1 MKHVE
6 EYDNSLAGTSV
17 TPKHPEP
24 EISALASGAI
34 RKAQMRLMPLILMMY
49 LLAFID
55 RSNIGMAALTMNTYL
70 GLTPQQFGFAV
81 GIFSF
86 GYILFEI
93 PSNVL
98 LERYGARFWLAR
110 IMVTWGLISMAMA
123 FAQGVVSLS
132 ILRFLLGV
140 AEAGLA
146 PGIVF
151 YLTTWFP
158 KKELAKVFSIYYL
171 GVPLAAIIAN
181 PISGFILDNFHD
193 VGGLQSWQWLFL
205 IEGCP
210 PILLAIVVFRH
221 LTDKPAKASWLTP
234 EERQAY
240 QDLMEKEQKNTQ
252 SLGHSGLKEM
262 FKDRR
267 VWILGMA
274 YCFTVIG
281 LTGLGFW
288 MPQFIKRFEYS
299 DTVVG
304 LLGTI
309 PYIVGAFVM
318 CWWSRHSDRSNE
330 RTWHFILPSIV
341 FSVGFV
347 IAAISDSP
355 LISML
360 GLTISTAGMLSC
372 VPVFYTLPASFLTN
386 QGAAGGLALINSIG
400 NIGGFF
406 GPFLVGLTITLTG
419 KSQNG
424 LYLLSILVLV
434 SPLMI
439 YLLSRSRSQV
449 ASWR

>member
-24 EISALASGAI
+24 EISSLASGAI
-34 RKAQMRLMPLILMMY
+34 KKAQMRLMPLILMMY

-158 KKELAKVFSIYYL
+158 KKELAKVFSVYYL

-181 PISGFILDNFHD
+181 PLSGFILDNFRD

-210 PILLAIVVFRH
+210 PVLLAIVVYRH

-240 QDLMEKEQKNTQ
+240 QDLMEKEQKNTK

-309 PYIVGAFVM
+309 PYIFGAFVM
-318 CWWSRHSDRSNE
+318 CWWSKHSDKTNE

-341 FSVGFV
+341 FSAGFV

-355 LISML
+355 MISML

-406 GPFLVGLTITLTG
+406 GPFLVGITISLTG

-449 ASWR
+449 AGWR

>member
-6 EYDNSLAGTSV
+6 EFDSTLAGVGVTPEPGQTEISSLAR
-17 TPKHPEP
+17 
-24 EISALASGAI
+24 GAI
-34 RKAQMRLMPLILMMY
+34 KKAKFRLMPLILLMY
-49 LLAFID
+49 LLAIID
-55 RSNIGMAALTMNTYL
+55 RSNIGMAALTMNQSL
-70 GLTPQQFGFAV
+70 GLTPEHFGFAV

-110 IMVTWGLISMAMA
+110 IMITWGIISMAMA
-123 FAQGVVSLS
+123 FAQGVVTLS

-181 PISGFILDNFHD
+181 PISGYILDNFHN
-193 VGGLQSWQWLFL
+193 VGGLESWQWLFL

-210 PILLAIVVFRH
+210 PVILSVVVFLY
-221 LTDKPAKASWLTP
+221 LTDKPSKASWLKP

-240 QDLMEKEQKNTQ
+240 QDLMEKDQEATL
-252 SLGHSGLKEM
+252 SAGHSGFREM
-262 FKDRR
+262 IKDRR
-267 VWILGMA
+267 VWLLGMA
-274 YCFTVIG
+274 YFFTVIG

-288 MPQFIKRFEYS
+288 MPQFIKRFDYS

-304 LLGTI
+304 MLGTI
-309 PYIVGAFVM
+309 PYIAGAVVM
-318 CWWSRHSDRSNE
+318 CWWSNHSDKTNE
-330 RTWHFILPSIV
+330 RTWHFILPSLL

-347 IAAISDSP
+347 VAAISDSP
-355 LISML
+355 VISMV
-360 GLTISTAGMLSC
+360 GLTLSTVGMLSC
-372 VPVFYTLPASFLTN
+372 VPTFYTLPASFLTSR
-386 QGAAGGLALINSIG
+386 GCAGGMALINSIG

-406 GPFLVGLTITLTG
+406 GPFLVGLVISISG
-419 KSQNG
+419 KSQSG
-424 LYLLSILVLV
+424 LYLLAVLVLF
-434 SPLMI
+434 SPLLI
-439 YLLSRSRSQV
+439 YLMSRNRRQI
-449 ASWR
+449 AGWR

>member
-6 EYDNSLAGTSV
+6 EFDSSLAGV
-17 TPKHPEP
+17 GVMPEP
-24 EISALASGAI
+24 DKIEISSLASGAI
-34 RKAQMRLMPLILMMY
+34 RKAKFRLMPLILLMY

-55 RSNIGMAALTMNTYL
+55 RSNIGMAALTMNQSL
-70 GLTPQQFGFAV
+70 GLTPEHFGFAV

-110 IMVTWGLISMAMA
+110 IMITWGIISMAMA
-123 FAQGVVSLS
+123 FAQGVVSLT
-132 ILRFLLGV
+132 ILRFFLGV

-171 GVPLAAIIAN
+171 GVPLAAIIAS
-181 PISGFILDNFHD
+181 PISGYILDNFHN
-193 VGGLQSWQWLFL
+193 VGGLESWQWLFL

-210 PILLAIVVFRH
+210 PVILSVVVFLY
-221 LTDKPAKASWLTP
+221 LTDKPSKASWLKP
-234 EERQAY
+234 EEREAY
-240 QDLMEKEQKNTQ
+240 QDLMEKDQKATL
-252 SLGHSGLKEM
+252 SDGHSGFREM
-262 FKDRR
+262 INDRR

-274 YCFTVIG
+274 YFFTVIG

-288 MPQFIKRFEYS
+288 MPQFIKRFDYS

-304 LLGTI
+304 MLGTI
-309 PYIVGAFVM
+309 PYIAGAVVM
-318 CWWSRHSDRSNE
+318 CWWSNHSDKTNE
-330 RTWHFILPSIV
+330 RTWHFIIPSLV

-347 IAAISDSP
+347 VAAVSDSP
-355 LISML
+355 VISML
-360 GLTISTAGMLSC
+360 GLTISTMGMLSC
-372 VPVFYTLPASFLTN
+372 VPTFYTLPASFLTN
-386 QGAAGGLALINSIG
+386 RGCAGGMALINSIG

-406 GPFLVGLTITLTG
+406 GPFLVGLTISITG

-424 LYLLSILVLV
+424 LYLLSILVLF
-434 SPLMI
+434 SPLLI
-439 YLLSRSRSQV
+439 YLMSRSRRQV
-449 ASWR
+449 SGWR

>member
-6 EYDNSLAGTSV
+6 EFDSTLAGVGVTPEPGQTEISSLAR
-17 TPKHPEP
+17 
-24 EISALASGAI
+24 GAI
-34 RKAQMRLMPLILMMY
+34 KKAKFRLMPLILLMY

-55 RSNIGMAALTMNTYL
+55 RSNIGMAALTMNQSL
-70 GLTPQQFGFAV
+70 GLTPEHFGFAE

-110 IMVTWGLISMAMA
+110 IMITWGIISMAMA
-123 FAQGVVSLS
+123 FAQGVVTLS

-181 PISGFILDNFHD
+181 PISGYILDNFHN
-193 VGGLQSWQWLFL
+193 VGGLESWQWLFL

-210 PILLAIVVFRH
+210 PVILSVVVFLY
-221 LTDKPAKASWLTP
+221 LTDKPSKASWLKP

-240 QDLMEKEQKNTQ
+240 QDLMEKDQEATL
-252 SLGHSGLKEM
+252 SAGHSGFREM
-262 FKDRR
+262 IKDRR
-267 VWILGMA
+267 VWLLGMA
-274 YCFTVIG
+274 YFFTVIG

-288 MPQFIKRFEYS
+288 MPQFIKRFDYS

-304 LLGTI
+304 MLGTI
-309 PYIVGAFVM
+309 PYIAGAVVM
-318 CWWSRHSDRSNE
+318 CWWSNHSDKTNE
-330 RTWHFILPSIV
+330 RTWHFILPSLL

-347 IAAISDSP
+347 VAAISDSP
-355 LISML
+355 VISMV
-360 GLTISTAGMLSC
+360 GLTLSTVGMLSC
-372 VPVFYTLPASFLTN
+372 VPTFYTLPASFLTSR
-386 QGAAGGLALINSIG
+386 GCAGGMALINSIG

-406 GPFLVGLTITLTG
+406 GPFLVGLVISISG
-419 KSQNG
+419 KSQSG
-424 LYLLSILVLV
+424 LYLLAVLVLF
-434 SPLMI
+434 SPLLI
-439 YLLSRSRSQV
+439 YLMSRNRRQI
-449 ASWR
+449 AGWR

>member
-6 EYDNSLAGTSV
+6 EFDSTLAGVGVTPEPGQTEISSLAR
-17 TPKHPEP
+17 
-24 EISALASGAI
+24 GAI
-34 RKAQMRLMPLILMMY
+34 KKAKFRLMPLILLMY

-55 RSNIGMAALTMNTYL
+55 RSNIGMAALTMNQSL
-70 GLTPQQFGFAV
+70 GLTPENFGFAV

-110 IMVTWGLISMAMA
+110 IMITWGIISMAMA
-123 FAQGVVSLS
+123 FAQGVVTLS

-181 PISGFILDNFHD
+181 PISGYILDNFHN
-193 VGGLQSWQWLFL
+193 VGGLESWQWLFL

-210 PILLAIVVFRH
+210 PVILSVVVFLY
-221 LTDKPAKASWLTP
+221 LTDKPSKASWLKP

-240 QDLMEKEQKNTQ
+240 QDLMEKDQEATL
-252 SLGHSGLKEM
+252 SAGHSGFREM
-262 FKDRR
+262 IKDRR
-267 VWILGMA
+267 VWLLGMA
-274 YCFTVIG
+274 YFFTVIG

-288 MPQFIKRFEYS
+288 MPQFIKRFDYS

-304 LLGTI
+304 MLGTI
-309 PYIVGAFVM
+309 PYIAGAVVM
-318 CWWSRHSDRSNE
+318 CWWSNHSDKTNE
-330 RTWHFILPSIV
+330 RTWHFILPSLL

-347 IAAISDSP
+347 VAAISDSP
-355 LISML
+355 VISMV
-360 GLTISTAGMLSC
+360 GLTLSTVGMLSC
-372 VPVFYTLPASFLTN
+372 VPTFYTLPASFLTSR
-386 QGAAGGLALINSIG
+386 GCAGGMALINSIG

-406 GPFLVGLTITLTG
+406 GPFLVGLVISISG
-419 KSQNG
+419 KSQSG
-424 LYLLSILVLV
+424 LYLLAVLVLF
-434 SPLMI
+434 SPLLI
-439 YLLSRSRSQV
+439 YLMSRNRRQI
-449 ASWR
+449 AGWR

>member
-6 EYDNSLAGTSV
+6 EYDNSLAGISV

-24 EISALASGAI
+24 EISSLASGAI
-34 RKAQMRLMPLILMMY
+34 KKAQMRLMPLILMMY

>member
-6 EYDNSLAGTSV
+6 EFDSTLAGVGVTPEPGQTEISSLAR
-17 TPKHPEP
+17 E
-24 EISALASGAI
+24 AI
-34 RKAQMRLMPLILMMY
+34 KKAKFRLMPLILLMY

-55 RSNIGMAALTMNTYL
+55 RSNIGMAALTMNQSL
-70 GLTPQQFGFAV
+70 GLTPEHFGFAV

-110 IMVTWGLISMAMA
+110 IMITWGIISMAMA
-123 FAQGVVSLS
+123 FAQGVVTLS

-181 PISGFILDNFHD
+181 PISGYILDNFHN
-193 VGGLQSWQWLFL
+193 VGGLESWQWLFL

-210 PILLAIVVFRH
+210 PVILSVVVFLY
-221 LTDKPAKASWLTP
+221 LTDKPSKASWLKP

-240 QDLMEKEQKNTQ
+240 QDLMEKDQEATL
-252 SLGHSGLKEM
+252 SAGHSGFREM
-262 FKDRR
+262 IKDRR
-267 VWILGMA
+267 VWLLGMA
-274 YCFTVIG
+274 YFFTVIG

-288 MPQFIKRFEYS
+288 MPQFIKRFDYS

-304 LLGTI
+304 MLGTI
-309 PYIVGAFVM
+309 PYIAGAVVM
-318 CWWSRHSDRSNE
+318 CWWSNHSDKTNE
-330 RTWHFILPSIV
+330 RTWHFILPSLL

-347 IAAISDSP
+347 VAAISDSP
-355 LISML
+355 VISMV
-360 GLTISTAGMLSC
+360 GLTLSTVGMLSC
-372 VPVFYTLPASFLTN
+372 VPTFYTLPASFLTSR
-386 QGAAGGLALINSIG
+386 GCAGGMALINSIG

-406 GPFLVGLTITLTG
+406 GPFLVGLVISISG
-419 KSQNG
+419 KSQSG
-424 LYLLSILVLV
+424 LYLLAVLVLF
-434 SPLMI
+434 SPLLI
-439 YLLSRSRSQV
+439 YLMSRNRRQI
-449 ASWR
+449 AGWR

>member
-6 EYDNSLAGTSV
+6 EFDSTLAGV
-17 TPKHPEP
+17 DVMPEP
-24 EISALASGAI
+24 AQTEISPLATGAI
-34 RKAQMRLMPLILMMY
+34 RKAKFRLMPLILLMY

-55 RSNIGMAALTMNTYL
+55 RSNIGMAALTMNQSL
-70 GLTPQQFGFAV
+70 GLTPEHFGFAV

-98 LERYGARFWLAR
+98 LEKYGARFWLAR
-110 IMVTWGLISMAMA
+110 IMITWGIISMAMA
-123 FAQGVVSLS
+123 FAQGVVTLS

-181 PISGFILDNFHD
+181 PISGYILDNFHN
-193 VGGLQSWQWLFL
+193 VGGLESWQWLFL

-210 PILLAIVVFRH
+210 PVILSVVVFLY
-221 LTDKPAKASWLTP
+221 LTDKPSKASWLKP

-240 QDLMEKEQKNTQ
+240 EDLMEKDQHATL
-252 SLGHSGLKEM
+252 SVGHSGFREM
-262 FKDRR
+262 IKDRR

-274 YCFTVIG
+274 YFFTVIG

-288 MPQFIKRFEYS
+288 MPQFIKRFDYS

-304 LLGTI
+304 MLGTI
-309 PYIVGAFVM
+309 PYIAGAVVM
-318 CWWSRHSDRSNE
+318 CWWSNHSDKTGE
-330 RTWHFILPSIV
+330 RTWHFIIPSLV

-355 LISML
+355 VISML
-360 GLTISTAGMLSC
+360 GLTISTMGMLSC
-372 VPVFYTLPASFLTN
+372 VPTFYTLPASFLTSR
-386 QGAAGGLALINSIG
+386 GCAGGMALINSIG

-406 GPFLVGLTITLTG
+406 GPFLVGLTISITG

-424 LYLLSILVLV
+424 LYLLSVLVLF
-434 SPLMI
+434 SPLLI
-439 YLLSRSRSQV
+439 YLMSRSRRQV
-449 ASWR
+449 AGWR

>member
-6 EYDNSLAGTSV
+6 EFDSTLAGVGVTPEPGQTEISSLARR
-17 TPKHPEP
+17 
-24 EISALASGAI
+24 ALK
-34 RKAQMRLMPLILMMY
+34 KAKFRLMPLILLMY

-55 RSNIGMAALTMNTYL
+55 RSNIGMAALTMNQSL
-70 GLTPQQFGFAV
+70 GLTPEHFGFAV

-110 IMVTWGLISMAMA
+110 IMITWGIISMAMA
-123 FAQGVVSLS
+123 FAQGVVTLS

-181 PISGFILDNFHD
+181 PISGYILDNFHN
-193 VGGLQSWQWLFL
+193 VGGLESWQWLFL

-210 PILLAIVVFRH
+210 PVILSVVVFLY
-221 LTDKPAKASWLTP
+221 LTDKPSKASWLKP

-240 QDLMEKEQKNTQ
+240 QDLMEKDQQATL
-252 SLGHSGLKEM
+252 SAGHSGFREM
-262 FKDRR
+262 IKDRR
-267 VWILGMA
+267 VWLLGMA
-274 YCFTVIG
+274 YFFTVIG

-288 MPQFIKRFEYS
+288 MPQFIKRFDYS

-304 LLGTI
+304 MLGTI
-309 PYIVGAFVM
+309 PYIAGAVVM
-318 CWWSRHSDRSNE
+318 CWWSNHSDKTNE
-330 RTWHFILPSIV
+330 RTWHFILPSLL

-347 IAAISDSP
+347 VAAISDSP
-355 LISML
+355 VISMV
-360 GLTISTAGMLSC
+360 GLTLSTVGMLSC
-372 VPVFYTLPASFLTN
+372 VPTFYTLPASFLTSR
-386 QGAAGGLALINSIG
+386 GCAGGMALINSIG

-406 GPFLVGLTITLTG
+406 GPFLVGLVISISG
-419 KSQNG
+419 KSQSG
-424 LYLLSILVLV
+424 LYLLAVLVLF
-434 SPLMI
+434 SPLLI
-439 YLLSRSRSQV
+439 YLMSRNRRQI
-449 ASWR
+449 AGWR

>member
-6 EYDNSLAGTSV
+6 EFDSTLAGVGVTPEPGQTEISSLAR
-17 TPKHPEP
+17 
-24 EISALASGAI
+24 GAVK
-34 RKAQMRLMPLILMMY
+34 KAKFRLMPLILLMY

-55 RSNIGMAALTMNTYL
+55 RSNIGMAALTMNQSL
-70 GLTPQQFGFAV
+70 GLTPEHFGFAV

-110 IMVTWGLISMAMA
+110 IMITWGIISMAMA
-123 FAQGVVSLS
+123 FVQGVVTLS

-181 PISGFILDNFHD
+181 PISGYILDNFHN
-193 VGGLQSWQWLFL
+193 VGGLESWQWLFL

-210 PILLAIVVFRH
+210 PVILSVVVFLY
-221 LTDKPAKASWLTP
+221 LTDKPSKASWLKP

-240 QDLMEKEQKNTQ
+240 QDLMEKDQQATL
-252 SLGHSGLKEM
+252 SAGHSGFREM
-262 FKDRR
+262 IKDRR
-267 VWILGMA
+267 VWLLGMA
-274 YCFTVIG
+274 YFFTVIG

-288 MPQFIKRFEYS
+288 MPQFIKRFDYS

-304 LLGTI
+304 MLGTI
-309 PYIVGAFVM
+309 PYIAGAVVM
-318 CWWSRHSDRSNE
+318 CWWSNHSDKTNE
-330 RTWHFILPSIV
+330 RTWHFILPSLL

-347 IAAISDSP
+347 VAAISDSP
-355 LISML
+355 VISMV
-360 GLTISTAGMLSC
+360 GLTLSTVGMLSC
-372 VPVFYTLPASFLTN
+372 VPTFYTLPASFLTSR
-386 QGAAGGLALINSIG
+386 GCAGGMALINSIG

-406 GPFLVGLTITLTG
+406 GPFLVGLVISISG
-419 KSQNG
+419 KSQSG
-424 LYLLSILVLV
+424 LYLLAVLVLF
-434 SPLMI
+434 SPLLI
-439 YLLSRSRSQV
+439 YLMSRNRRQI
-449 ASWR
+449 AGWR

>member
-1 MKHVE
+1 MKHAE
-6 EYDNSLAGTSV
+6 EYDNSLAGASV
-17 TPKHPEP
+17 TPKYPEP
-24 EISALASGAI
+24 EISSLASGAI
-34 RKAQMRLMPLILMMY
+34 KKAQMRLMPLILMMY

-70 GLTPQQFGFAV
+70 GLTPEQFGFAV

-181 PISGFILDNFHD
+181 PLSGFILDNFRD
-193 VGGLQSWQWLFL
+193 VGGLESWQWLFL

-210 PILLAIVVFRH
+210 PVLLAIVVYRH
-221 LTDKPAKASWLTP
+221 LTDKPAKATWLTA

-240 QDLMEKEQKNTQ
+240 QELMEKEQQTAK

-262 FKDRR
+262 FKDQR
-267 VWILGMA
+267 VWVLGMA

-318 CWWSRHSDRSNE
+318 CWWSKHSDRTNE

-341 FSVGFV
+341 FSIGFV
-347 IAAISDSP
+347 VAAISDSP
-355 LISML
+355 MISML

-406 GPFLVGLTITLTG
+406 GPFLVGLTISLTG

-424 LYLLSILVLV
+424 LYLLSIMVLV

-439 YLLSRSRSQV
+439 YLLSRSRRQ
-449 ASWR
+449 ASSWN

>member
-6 EYDNSLAGTSV
+6 EFDSTLAGVSV
-17 TPKHPEP
+17 TPEP
-24 EISALASGAI
+24 GQTEISSLARGAI
-34 RKAQMRLMPLILMMY
+34 KKAKFRLMPLILLMY

-55 RSNIGMAALTMNTYL
+55 RSNIGMAALTMNQSL
-70 GLTPQQFGFAV
+70 GLTPEHFGFAV

-93 PSNVL
+93 PSSVL

-110 IMVTWGLISMAMA
+110 IMITWGIISMAMA
-123 FAQGVVSLS
+123 FAQGVVTLS

-181 PISGFILDNFHD
+181 PISGYILDNFHN
-193 VGGLQSWQWLFL
+193 VGGLESWQWLFL

-210 PILLAIVVFRH
+210 PVILSVVVFLY
-221 LTDKPAKASWLTP
+221 LTDKPSKASWLKP

-240 QDLMEKEQKNTQ
+240 QDLMEKDQEATL
-252 SLGHSGLKEM
+252 SAGHSGFREM
-262 FKDRR
+262 IKDRR
-267 VWILGMA
+267 VWLLGMA
-274 YCFTVIG
+274 YFFTVIG

-288 MPQFIKRFEYS
+288 MPQFIKRFDYS

-304 LLGTI
+304 MLGTI
-309 PYIVGAFVM
+309 PYIAGAVVM
-318 CWWSRHSDRSNE
+318 CWWSNHSDKTNE
-330 RTWHFILPSIV
+330 RTWHFILPSLL

-347 IAAISDSP
+347 VAAISDSP
-355 LISML
+355 VISMV
-360 GLTISTAGMLSC
+360 GLTLSTVGMLSC
-372 VPVFYTLPASFLTN
+372 VPTFYTLPASFLTSR
-386 QGAAGGLALINSIG
+386 GCAGGMALINSIG

-406 GPFLVGLTITLTG
+406 GPFLVGLVISISG
-419 KSQNG
+419 KSQSG
-424 LYLLSILVLV
+424 LYLLAVLVLF
-434 SPLMI
+434 SPLLI
-439 YLLSRSRSQV
+439 YLMSRNRRQI
-449 ASWR
+449 AGWR

>member
-6 EYDNSLAGTSV
+6 EFDSTLAGVGVTPEPGQTEISSLARR
-17 TPKHPEP
+17 
-24 EISALASGAI
+24 AI
-34 RKAQMRLMPLILMMY
+34 KKAKFRLMPLILLMY

-55 RSNIGMAALTMNTYL
+55 RSNIGMAALTMNQSL
-70 GLTPQQFGFAV
+70 GLTPEHFGFAV

-110 IMVTWGLISMAMA
+110 IMITWGIISMAMA
-123 FAQGVVSLS
+123 FAQGVVTLS

-181 PISGFILDNFHD
+181 PISGYILDNFHN
-193 VGGLQSWQWLFL
+193 VGGLESWQWLFL

-210 PILLAIVVFRH
+210 PVILSVVVFLY
-221 LTDKPAKASWLTP
+221 LTDKPSKASWLKP

-240 QDLMEKEQKNTQ
+240 QDLMEKDQQATL
-252 SLGHSGLKEM
+252 SAGHSGFREM
-262 FKDRR
+262 IKDRR
-267 VWILGMA
+267 VWLLGMA
-274 YCFTVIG
+274 YFFTVIG

-288 MPQFIKRFEYS
+288 MPQFIKRFDYS

-304 LLGTI
+304 MLGTI
-309 PYIVGAFVM
+309 PYIAGAVVM
-318 CWWSRHSDRSNE
+318 CWWSNHSDKTNE
-330 RTWHFILPSIV
+330 RTWHFILPSLL

-347 IAAISDSP
+347 VAAISDSP
-355 LISML
+355 VISMV
-360 GLTISTAGMLSC
+360 GLTLSTVGMLSC
-372 VPVFYTLPASFLTN
+372 VPTFYTLPASFLTSR
-386 QGAAGGLALINSIG
+386 GCAGGMALINSIG

-406 GPFLVGLTITLTG
+406 GPFLVGLVISISG
-419 KSQNG
+419 KSQSG
-424 LYLLSILVLV
+424 LYLLAVLVLF
-434 SPLMI
+434 SPLLI
-439 YLLSRSRSQV
+439 YLMSRNRRQI
-449 ASWR
+449 AGWR

>member
-1 MKHVE
+1 MKHLE
-6 EYDNSLAGTSV
+6 EFDSTLAGVGVTPEPGQTEISSLAR
-17 TPKHPEP
+17 
-24 EISALASGAI
+24 GAI
-34 RKAQMRLMPLILMMY
+34 KKAKFRLMPLILLMY

-55 RSNIGMAALTMNTYL
+55 RSNIGMAALTMNQSL
-70 GLTPQQFGFAV
+70 GLTPEHFGFAV

-110 IMVTWGLISMAMA
+110 IMITWGIISMAMA
-123 FAQGVVSLS
+123 FAQGVVTLS

-181 PISGFILDNFHD
+181 PISGYILDNFHN
-193 VGGLQSWQWLFL
+193 VGGLESWQWLFL

-210 PILLAIVVFRH
+210 PVILSVVVFLY
-221 LTDKPAKASWLTP
+221 LTDKPSKASWLKP

-240 QDLMEKEQKNTQ
+240 QGLMEKDQEATL
-252 SLGHSGLKEM
+252 SAGHSGFREM
-262 FKDRR
+262 IKDRR
-267 VWILGMA
+267 VWLLGMA
-274 YCFTVIG
+274 YFFTVIG

-288 MPQFIKRFEYS
+288 MPQFIKRFDYS

-304 LLGTI
+304 MLGTI
-309 PYIVGAFVM
+309 PYIAGAVVM
-318 CWWSRHSDRSNE
+318 CWWSNHSDKTNE
-330 RTWHFILPSIV
+330 RTWHFILPSLL

-347 IAAISDSP
+347 VAAISDSP
-355 LISML
+355 VISMV
-360 GLTISTAGMLSC
+360 GLTLSTVGMLSC
-372 VPVFYTLPASFLTN
+372 VPTFYTLPASFLTSR
-386 QGAAGGLALINSIG
+386 GCAGGMALINSIG

-406 GPFLVGLTITLTG
+406 GPFLVGLVISISG
-419 KSQNG
+419 KSQSG
-424 LYLLSILVLV
+424 LYLLAVLVLF
-434 SPLMI
+434 SPLLI
-439 YLLSRSRSQV
+439 YLMSRNRRQI
-449 ASWR
+449 AGWR

>member
-6 EYDNSLAGTSV
+6 EFDSTLAGV
-17 TPKHPEP
+17 GVMPEP
-24 EISALASGAI
+24 DKSEISSLASGAI
-34 RKAQMRLMPLILMMY
+34 RKAKFRLMPLILLMY

-55 RSNIGMAALTMNTYL
+55 RSNIGMAALTMNQSL
-70 GLTPQQFGFAV
+70 GLTPEHFGFAV

-110 IMVTWGLISMAMA
+110 MMTTWGIISMAMA
-123 FAQGVVSLS
+123 FAQGVVTLS
-132 ILRFLLGV
+132 ILRLLLGV

-181 PISGFILDNFHD
+181 PISGYILDNFHN
-193 VGGLQSWQWLFL
+193 VGGLESWQWLFL

-210 PILLAIVVFRH
+210 PVILSVIVFLY
-221 LTDKPAKASWLTP
+221 LTDKPSKASWLKP

-240 QDLMEKEQKNTQ
+240 QDLMEKDQHATL
-252 SLGHSGLKEM
+252 SVGHSGFREM
-262 FKDRR
+262 IKDRR

-274 YCFTVIG
+274 YFFTVIG

-288 MPQFIKRFEYS
+288 MPQFIKRFDYS

-304 LLGTI
+304 MLGTI
-309 PYIVGAFVM
+309 PYIAGAVVM
-318 CWWSRHSDRSNE
+318 CCWSNHSDKTGE
-330 RTWHFILPSIV
+330 RTWHFIIPSLV

-355 LISML
+355 VISML
-360 GLTISTAGMLSC
+360 GLTISTIGMLSC
-372 VPVFYTLPASFLTN
+372 VPTFYTLPASFLTSR
-386 QGAAGGLALINSIG
+386 GCAGGMALINSIG

-406 GPFLVGLTITLTG
+406 GPFLVGLTISITG

-424 LYLLSILVLV
+424 LYLLSVLVLF
-434 SPLMI
+434 SPLLI
-439 YLLSRSRSQV
+439 YLMSRSRRQV
-449 ASWR
+449 AGWR